1 MRIAAIGVTKPEAGV
16 MATRPATRPVAAPR
30 AVGLPFASHS
40 VPHQER
46 RAPAAARCVA
56 AKADAARPP
65 AATAEPALKPNQPNH
80 SSPAPRTVSGML
92 FGSISTWPNPLRRPT
107 YRAQARAATPA
118 V

>member
-30 AVGLPFASHS
+30 AVGLPLASHS
-40 VPHQER
+40 VAHQES

-56 AKADAARPP
+56 AKATAASPP

-80 SSPAPRTVSGML
+80 SRPAPRMVSGML
-92 FGSISTWPNPLRRPT
+92 LGFISTWPKPFRRP
-107 YRAQARAATPA
+107 A
-118 V
+118 